1 MYKRM
6 TRKNILI
13 GVLILAI
20 FGFALWVL
28 LPLQASVE
36 LVYQASFSDNTTV
49 QEKETAFENAIH
61 AIDNRVTVDK
71 VKDYTVERQDDES
84 ITIRLK
90 NYKNVEAAVELVGQL
105 DSFTVSEQK
114 LLGGRLGRNGLNL
127 GLDLVGGV
135 HLVYEADVSEN
146 STEQN
151 LNMSR
156 TVTTIKKRIDKY
168 GVTEPVIQQ
177 VGADRVMVQLPGFTD
192 IDAAKSLV
200 EQTGFLE
207 FREVETDTS
216 VQPVTLANYLDEN
229 QNSFIDQQ
237 EKGKRIFVRAFVNEE
252 EQLEYETVGFL
263 TSENGTLVFQD
274 ASGNTVDR
282 GALSAFPNSL
292 CWIPA
297 RGNNGVALT
306 GDLLS
311 DAQPNSIQEGG
322 TKFVVSIQW
331 NSEGT
336 DIFNNIAARL
346 YSRPENSDQRALG
359 IFLDDS
365 LLSNPQIQRESY
377 AGGSAQ
383 IEGSFTQAE
392 VVELANLLKSGAL
405 PLPLKQPPL
414 YQEKVSATLGADF
427 IEMSWLAGLIGII
440 LVMFF
445 MVAYYRVPGLLASV
459 ALVFYGALVLAIFKL
474 WPVTLSLAGI
484 GGFILSIGMAVDAN
498 VLIFERM
505 KEELRMGRTLGA
517 AIEAGFNRAW
527 SAIRDSNIT
536 TIIVCIILIWLASS
550 IVSSA
555 PVMGFAWTLL
565 IGVVV
570 SMVTAI
576 FVTRTLLRLFIHSR
590 LGNKT
595 VLFNI
600 DRGQK

>member
-1 MYKRM
+1 M
-6 TRKNILI
+6 TRKNISI
-13 GVLILAI
+13 GLLILAI
-20 FGFALWVL
+20 FSFALWVL

-36 LVYQASFSDNTTV
+36 LVYQASFSDNATT
-49 QEKETAFENAIH
+49 QEKETAFENAIS
-61 AIDNRVTVDK
+61 AIDNRVTVEK

-90 NYKNVEAAVELVGQL
+90 NYKDAKGAVDLVGQL

-114 LLGGRLGRNGLNL
+114 LIGGRLGRNGLNL

-135 HLVYEADVSEN
+135 YLVYQADVSEN
-146 STEQN
+146 TTEQD

-177 VGADRVMVQLPGFTD
+177 VGSDRVMIQLPGFTN

-207 FREVETDTS
+207 FREVETDTN
-216 VQPVTLANYLDEN
+216 VQPVTLADYLDEN

-237 EKGKRIFVRAFVNEE
+237 EKGKRIFVRSFVNEE
-252 EQLEYETVGFL
+252 RQLEYETIGFL
-263 TSENGTLVFQD
+263 TSENETLVFQD

-292 CWIPA
+292 SWIPA
-297 RGNNGVALT
+297 RGNNGVELT

-322 TKFVVSIQW
+322 IPEFVVSIQW
-331 NSEGT
+331 NNEGA
-336 DIFNNIAARL
+336 DIFNDIAARL
-346 YSRPENSDQRALG
+346 YSRPSGSDQRALG

-365 LLSNPQIQRESY
+365 LLSNPQIQQPSY
-377 AGGSAQ
+377 SGGSAQ
-383 IEGSFTQAE
+383 IEGNFTQAE

-414 YQEKVSATLGADF
+414 YQEKVSATLGANF

-445 MVAYYRVPGLLASV
+445 MIAYYRVPGLLASV
-459 ALVFYGALVLAIFKL
+459 ALVFYGAIVLAIFKL

-517 AIEAGFNRAW
+517 AIETGFNRAW

-550 IVSSA
+550 IVASA

-590 LGNKT
+590 LGSKT
-595 VLFNI
+595 ELFNI